1 MDRPT
6 LLARAL
12 YENYQH
18 RDWAAARE
26 LLHPDAVLE
35 MPATRERLDGRQAL
49 MALQENY
56 PEPWG
61 DLTVLRV
68 VGNDR
73 QPTAAVELEIVG
85 PAGHFRCAAFWVAD
99 AGMLTEGV
107 EYWVTVGGEE
117 PPPR

>member
-6 LLARAL
+6 QLARAL
-12 YENYQH
+12 YEHYQ
-18 RDWAAARE
+18 RRNWAAARN

-35 MPATRERLDGRQAL
+35 MPATRERLEGRQAL

-68 VGNDR
+68 VGDDSR
-73 QPTAAVELEIVG
+73 PTAAVELEIVG
-85 PAGHFRCAAFWVAD
+85 PTGHFRCAAFWVAD
-99 AGMLTEGV
+99 AGLLTDGV